1 MSKMRIMLV
10 DDHALLRSGLV
21 AMLEYEDDV
30 EVVGEAAN
38 GREAV
43 DLYDRLL
50 PDIVVMDVTM
60 PQMGGIEASRIILE
74 RHPDAKILVMTQ
86 HEEKKFIEAILDV
99 DIAGCIGKRA
109 AGTEFMTALKAVERG
124 EFYLYPA
131 LARLVRD
138 VRRKFVDP
146 MDTLTSRE
154 REVLELIVRGRTNQQ
169 IAHDLSLSI
178 KTVEWHRSN
187 LMTKLGTHGVAEL
200 VRYAMERGVGDVKVD
215 PIDRI

>member
-124 EFYLYPA
+124 EFYLHPA
-131 LARLVRD
+131 LARLVRE
-138 VRRKFVDP
+138 
-146 MDTLTSRE
+146 M
-154 REVLELIVRGRTNQQ
+154 
-169 IAHDLSLSI
+169 
-178 KTVEWHRSN
+178 
-187 LMTKLGTHGVAEL
+187 
-200 VRYAMERGVGDVKVD
+200 
-215 PIDRI
+215 